1 MVRGPAW
8 PLTKYSTYFLPRIA
22 GAACVPQAAL
32 LANRSIIR
40 DDVLPVDLVQRSLE
54 HKVDTMSVQKPTGH
68 PLTICQALTPD
79 NGVRLRDLLEKVKSG
94 WKPDGRLP
102 W

>member
-1 MVRGPAW
+1 M
-8 PLTKYSTYFLPRIA
+8 
-22 GAACVPQAAL
+22 

-40 DDVLPVDLVQRSLE
+40 DNVLPVDLVQRSLE
-54 HKVDTMSVQKPTGH
+54 HKVDTMSVQKPSEH
-68 PLTICQALTPD
+68 SLTVRQALTPD
-79 NGVRLRDLLEKVKSG
+79 NGVRLKYLLEKVKSG

>member
-1 MVRGPAW
+1 VVRSSARS
-8 PLTKYSTYFLPRIA
+8 LTKYSTYSLPRIA

-40 DDVLPVDLVQRSLE
+40 DNVLPVDLVQRSLE

-68 PLTICQALTPD
+68 SLTICQALTPD
-79 NGVRLRDLLEKVKSG
+79 NGVRLRYLLEKVKSG